1 MVVVFAVF
9 MTLRLVIIRELGMGL
24 AVAVFLDA
32 TLIRTVLLPATMRLL
47 GEWNWYLPPFLRW
60 LPHIR
65 IEGEP
70 VGELAVEPVRT
81 D

>member
-1 MVVVFAVF
+1 
-9 MTLRLVIIRELGMGL
+9 
-24 AVAVFLDA
+24 
-32 TLIRTVLLPATMRLL
+32 VLLPATMRLL

-70 VGELAVEPVRT
+70 VGELAVERVQA

>member
-1 MVVVFAVF
+1 M
-9 MTLRLVIIRELGMGL
+9 EL

-32 TLIRTVLLPATMRLL
+32 TPIRTVLLLATMRLL
-47 GEWNWYLPPFLRW
+47 GERNWYLPPFLRW
-60 LPHIR
+60 LPDIR

-70 VGELAVEPVRT
+70 VGELAVENVRA